1 MSTVTMD
8 FCNLLTILLYHRH
21 EREIHPE
28 FIAPELPTQTDKD
41 LSDDSMFNYHQC
53 KMAFGLLIRGFE
65 DAVKEGDGQRLFET
79 YKLLLLIYK
88 SHKHPKYAYV
98 TLHYLIKVCAILPE
112 FEAERLKWNRVVN
125 LHGGK
130 ACNIP
135 LDLRKEHQ
143 NKLLKI
149 LWKGLGPNLDEQSA
163 ARIAGTL
170 DAVELI
176 LHNID
181 ADCKLT
187 HKSSYR
193 SVAKREEAV
202 MQVIKDLQSI
212 DAFKFVKGRQG
223 HPSFSKFSANFFE
236 SIDYRELHKWI
247 KDTLQTWRSIY
258 EKT

>member
-1 MSTVTMD
+1 MPTVTMD
-8 FCNLLTILLYHRH
+8 FCNLFTILFYHRH
-21 EREIHPE
+21 EREIHPD
-28 FIAPELPTQTDKD
+28 FVAPELPTETDQD

-98 TLHYLIKVCAILPE
+98 TLHYLIKVFAILPE

-125 LHGGK
+125 LLGGK

-149 LWKGLGPNLDEQSA
+149 LWKGLGPNLDEKSA

-236 SIDYRELHKWI
+236 SLD
-247 KDTLQTWRSIY
+247 
-258 EKT
+258 